1 MSSCYYQI
9 QSRIEIAMFDLLP
22 NFRLWPLSEGKSP
35 HFLPLLQI
43 IPIFATTFL
52 IH

>member
-22 NFRLWPLSEGKSP
+22 NFRLCPLSEGKLP
-35 HFLPLLQI
+35 HHLPLSQI
-43 IPIFATTFL
+43 IPIFATTL
-52 IH
+52 